1 MQCAT
6 TGVAEIILK
15 SQAKMSL
22 KCLAAQSVRRHGVTY
37 QGQVRGAFNN
47 LVIWII
53 VQVNVL

>member
-22 KCLAAQSVRRHGVTY
+22 KCLAAQSVRRYDITY
-37 QGQVRGAFNN
+37 QGQVIF
-47 LVIWII
+47 LKKI
-53 VQVNVL
+53 VKRNY